1 MQRPGFLQQRLDHLL
16 LLVITA
22 LSPVAVAPF
31 AGGVEEVMG
40 RPGLVV
46 ERLPDPEV
54 VIDSH
59 RVPDPQFLHLLTH
72 VIQHFFMLVLGGV
85 HADHHQAVLGVLVRP
100 LVHVRQAALTVDAV
114 VGPEIHQHHFALQRG
129 RIKRR

>member
-1 MQRPGFLQQRLDHLL
+1 MQRPGFLQQCLDHLL

-22 LSPVAVAPF
+22 LSPMAVAPF

-72 VIQHFFMLVLGGV
+72 VIQHFFVVVLGGV
-85 HADHHQAVLGVLVRP
+85 HADHHQAVKWEVSTLICFSRP
-100 LVHVRQAALTVDAV
+100 STRLHSAGKNNRVNTV
-114 VGPEIHQHHFALQRG
+114 PTRTPPIST
-129 RIKRR
+129 